1 MPHYP
6 WIFVTILSVW
16 IALALIL
23 GGASE
28 RIDSTFVFLLG
39 AIFTTVIAI
48 KGFRHDL

>member
-16 IALALIL
+16 TALAIIL

-28 RIDSTFVFLLG
+28 RIDPTFVFLLG
-39 AIFTTVIAI
+39 AIFTTLIAL
-48 KGFRHDL
+48 KGFRPDL